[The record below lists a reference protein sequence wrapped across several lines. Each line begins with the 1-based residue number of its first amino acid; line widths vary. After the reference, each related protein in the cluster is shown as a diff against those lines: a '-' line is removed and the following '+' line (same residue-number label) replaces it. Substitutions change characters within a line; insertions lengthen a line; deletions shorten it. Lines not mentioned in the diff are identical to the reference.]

1 MSRDLGNPISSGRT
15 AEIYNWDQE
24 HVLKLFYD
32 WVALESIEN
41 EARLACAIYKSGL
54 PVPEVGE
61 MVRVDR
67 RGIRCV

>member
-41 EARLACAIYKSGL
+41 EARAACTIDKSGL
-54 PVPEVGE
+54 HGL
-61 MVRVDR
+61 
-67 RGIRCV
+67 IY